1 MPHNAR
7 QILIVDDNQDIR
19 SLLKLTLV
27 NQGYVCHA
35 ADGAE
40 AALKFFSERSVDL
53 ALIDIVMGGMT
64 GLSLFK
70 QIRDNYPETAIIF
83 VTSIDDMELALDTVK
98 QGAYDYIIKSAIPD
112 RLVETVEQAIS
123 WRDANVERNRRL
135 GDLQILS
142 ENQVVT
148 LSHNS
153 QQYNISNQTVRRT
166 HCRAPEDTT

>member
-35 ADGAE
+35 ADGSE

-53 ALIDIVMGGMT
+53 ALIDIVMAGMT

-83 VTSIDDMELALDTVK
+83 VTNIDDMELALDTVK